1 MKHFNLIFL
10 LLISLSTF
18 GQNADILTTWTNG
31 YKFYSARKYN
41 DSLIILS
48 GGNLHE
54 GGYMFT
60 VKVLGDN
67 EYLIIGNSPNNDYEP
82 SVGEK
87 GDIVKVLTIDKYK
100 VLAVYD
106 SKDNIH
112 EVLSELN
119 GGFGGFENLVIRNKI
134 NYELAGK
141 YRDEKGKQYIFYP
154 NELKADGFSNQ
165 QEYKFEYV
173 YEFPIEV
180 LTFNNESFYYE
191 SSAVGLIIYKAQK
204 DEYGDWGKSDK
215 LMTLTK
221 IEWINHSEN
230 QDLKGKYT
238 FVSTEIMIK
247 GILGKF
253 DKKELRIMRNEI
265 FARYGYKFKTAE
277 MKAYFESQNWYSG
290 LYDNVNDKL
299 TDLEKLNIQLII
311 KLENE

>member
-18 GQNADILTTWTNG
+18 GQNADFLSTWTNG
-31 YKFYSARKYN
+31 YEFYSAGKYN

-67 EYLIIGNSPNNDYEP
+67 EYIIIGNSPDDDYEP
-82 SVGEK
+82 SVGKK

-119 GGFGGFENLVIRNKI
+119 GGFENLVIRNKI
-134 NYELAGK
+134 NYELSGK
-141 YRDEKGKQYIFYP
+141 YIDEKGKQYIFYS
-154 NELKADGFSNQ
+154 NKLKADGFSNQ
-165 QEYKFEYV
+165 QDYKFEYE
-173 YEFPIEV
+173 YDFPIEV

-191 SSAVGLIIYKAQK
+191 SSSGGLIIYKAQK
-204 DEYGDWGKSDK
+204 DEYGDWEKSDK

-221 IEWINHSEN
+221 TEWINHTNN
-230 QDLKGKYT
+230 QDLKGKYP
-238 FVSTEIMIK
+238 FVSTEIMIND
-247 GILGKF
+247 ILGNF
-253 DKKELRIMRNEI
+253 DNKELRIMRNEI
-265 FARYGYKFKTAE
+265 FARYGYIFKTAE
-277 MKAYFESQNWYSG
+277 MKAYFESQDWYSG
-290 LYDNVNDKL
+290 LYDDVNDKL
-299 TDLEKLNIQLII
+299 TDLEKLNVQLI
-311 KLENE
+311 KRYENE